1 MRRHKG
7 VPALNVTS
15 RGDKSRVSTFYEQA
29 SFKGQRLCRHTM
41 TSAGHPALGSRS
53 LPGIQPSTP
62 FFLLLPRLPVT
73 AHRGQHQ
80 PLAICRSIADGDYVL
95 NPSRSLPPSRA
106 ADTGGGGRGGS
117 ESFETFYNPS
127 RGPCLKTCHRN
138 CVNFTSGGARKERII
153 RNQQ

>member
-7 VPALNVTS
+7 VRALNVTS
-15 RGDKSRVSTFYEQA
+15 RSDKSRVSTFYEQA

-62 FFLLLPRLPVT
+62 SFSSIYQLPRTEGSTRLSPF
-73 AHRGQHQ
+73 AD
-80 PLAICRSIADGDYVL
+80 RSRQITF
-95 NPSRSLPPSRA
+95 STRSLPPSRA
-106 ADTGGGGRGGS
+106 GGS
-117 ESFETFYNPS
+117 ESFKTFYNPS

-138 CVNFTSGGARKERII
+138 CVNFTSGGARKQRII
-153 RNQQ
+153 

>member
-1 MRRHKG
+1 MRGHKG
-7 VPALNVTS
+7 IRALNVSS

-41 TSAGHPALGSRS
+41 TSTGHPALGSRS

-62 FFLLLPRLPVT
+62 SSSFFSVCQLPRTEGSTRYSPF
-73 AHRGQHQ
+73 AD
-80 PLAICRSIADGDYVL
+80 RSRMEITF
-95 NPSRSLPPSRA
+95 STRSLPPSRA
-106 ADTGGGGRGGS
+106 ADTGGS
-117 ESFETFYNPS
+117 ESFKTFYNPS

-153 RNQQ
+153 